1 LNKTRRKSRSVGF
14 TLIELMIV
22 ITILLVLMAVAV
34 PKYEHSVTVAKEAVL
49 RQDLFTLR
57 RAIDQYTEDKQRA
70 PQALD
75 DLVSDGYLKALP
87 KDPFTNATDT
97 WLAEQSDDYSSVDQQ
112 EPPGITDVHSGA
124 GQVGSDG
131 TAYNTW

>member
-1 LNKTRRKSRSVGF
+1 MRRTRRKSRAGF
-14 TLIELMIV
+14 TLVELMIV

-34 PKYEHSVTVAKEAVL
+34 PRYERSITVAKEAVL
-49 RQDLFTLR
+49 RQDLFTMR

-87 KDPFTNATDT
+87 KDPFTNATDSWQGET
-97 WLAEQSDDYSSVDQQ
+97 SEDYSSIDQQ
-112 EPPGITDVHSGA
+112 EPPGIVDVHSGA
-124 GQVGSDG
+124 GQTGSDG